1 MSDLVEKI
9 VRYEHGDMPP
19 AEEVDFF
26 KELVETGMVWQLQG
40 HYGRKAH
47 TLIDQGLV
55 EAPSDWKVFGNHDYR
70 GYTSQKDKDEP

>member
-9 VRYEHGDMPP
+9 VRYEHGEMPLD
-19 AEEVDFF
+19 EEVDFF
-26 KELVETGMVWQLQG
+26 RELVETGVVWQLQG

-55 EAPSDWKVFGNHDYR
+55 EAPSDWKVFGNYDYR
-70 GYTSQKDKDEP
+70 GHTSQKDENKS